1 MEYIAHIEEERKQR
15 LIDHLDGTAKLAGKF
30 AESFGKYEWGYCIGM
45 LHDLGKYSKEFQHK
59 IQFNTNDRV
68 DHSTAGMRL
77 CNEKG
82 GYYSILQYA
91 IAGHHSGLMDYYKL
105 EERYRKSICDYQ
117 AYRQEVEIPQIKS
130 DPFESCKTQ
139 NPHFSMGIFMR
150 MLYSC
155 LVDADFL
162 ETESFM
168 NNNHVERTSG
178 EEMASLLAR
187 LERHIGSWLE
197 NDDLNSI
204 NGRRTEI
211 LKACLIAGE
220 NDRGLFHLTV
230 PTGGGKTI
238 ASLAFALKH
247 AVRHQMEHIIY
258 VIPYTSIIEQ
268 NAQVF
273 REILGQDNVL
283 ENHCNVDYG
292 DSEELK
298 PMQLASENWDKPVIV
313 TTNVQFFE
321 SLFAS
326 RSSKCRKIHNIAN
339 SVVIFDEAQMLPLEY
354 LKPCIAM
361 MENLM
366 DFYRTSIVL
375 CTATQ
380 PALDSIFDQHR
391 RYIELCPNINE
402 QFKFFKRVIYENLGI
417 IEFDTL
423 IERLKT
429 EKRALCIVNTK
440 KCAQQLYEQLSGDG
454 VYHLS
459 TSMYPKHRK
468 KILAQIKE
476 RMSDKSKSC
485 VLISTSLV
493 EAGVD
498 LDFNSVYRQ
507 VAGVDSVIQAAGRC
521 NREGIEKKENSKV
534 YIFDIN
540 GMKTVPGQSLQSSIT
555 KGLLQ
560 DYHDISNLECI
571 TEYFKRLYHFREND
585 LDKKNIIGEF
595 KDWKYNFETVSE
607 KFHLIEENTRIVFIP
622 IEQEA
627 KDLLFEIKNQGYG
640 KARMRKAS
648 QYCVQIYN
656 QLFDTLYGAGII
668 KEITSDIENFY
679 ELVDEE
685 MYTDDKGLNLSV
697 ESGMDLYL

>member
-1 MEYIAHIEEERKQR
+1 MQE
-15 LIDHLDGTAKLAGKF
+15 LLGTGVYF
-30 AESFGKYEWGYCIGM
+30 C
-45 LHDLGKYSKEFQHK
+45 
-59 IQFNTNDRV
+59 
-68 DHSTAGMRL
+68 
-77 CNEKG
+77 
-82 GYYSILQYA
+82 
-91 IAGHHSGLMDYYKL
+91 KL
-105 EERYRKSICDYQ
+105 E
-117 AYRQEVEIPQIKS
+117 V
-130 DPFESCKTQ
+130 
-139 NPHFSMGIFMR
+139 
-150 MLYSC
+150 
-155 LVDADFL
+155 
-162 ETESFM
+162 SFP
-168 NNNHVERTSG
+168 
-178 EEMASLLAR
+178 
-187 LERHIGSWLE
+187 I
-197 NDDLNSI
+197 
-204 NGRRTEI
+204 
-211 LKACLIAGE
+211 
-220 NDRGLFHLTV
+220 
-230 PTGGGKTI
+230 
-238 ASLAFALKH
+238 
-247 AVRHQMEHIIY
+247 Q
-258 VIPYTSIIEQ
+258 
-268 NAQVF
+268 
-273 REILGQDNVL
+273 
-283 ENHCNVDYG
+283 
-292 DSEELK
+292 
-298 PMQLASENWDKPVIV
+298 
-313 TTNVQFFE
+313 
-321 SLFAS
+321 
-326 RSSKCRKIHNIAN
+326 
-339 SVVIFDEAQMLPLEY
+339 LEY

>member
-45 LHDLGKYSKEFQHK
+45 LHDLGKYSKEFQHR

-168 NNNHVERTSG
+168 KNNHVERTSG

-197 NDDLNSI
+197 NYDLNSI

-211 LKACLIAGE
+211 LKSCLTAGE

-273 REILGQDNVL
+273 REILGHDNVL

-292 DSEELK
+292 NSEELK

-402 QFKFFKRVIYENLGI
+402 QFEFFKRVIYENLGI
-417 IEFDTL
+417 IEFDAL
-423 IERLKT
+423 IERLKN
-429 EKRALCIVNTK
+429 EKRVLCIVNTK
-440 KCAQQLYEQLSGDG
+440 KSAQQLYEQLSGDG

-468 KILAQIKE
+468 RYLH
-476 RMSDKSKSC
+476 R
-485 VLISTSLV
+485 L
-493 EAGVD
+493 
-498 LDFNSVYRQ
+498 
-507 VAGVDSVIQAAGRC
+507 
-521 NREGIEKKENSKV
+521 KKE
-534 YIFDIN
+534 
-540 GMKTVPGQSLQSSIT
+540 
-555 KGLLQ
+555 
-560 DYHDISNLECI
+560 
-571 TEYFKRLYHFREND
+571 
-585 LDKKNIIGEF
+585 
-595 KDWKYNFETVSE
+595 
-607 KFHLIEENTRIVFIP
+607 
-622 IEQEA
+622 
-627 KDLLFEIKNQGYG
+627 
-640 KARMRKAS
+640 
-648 QYCVQIYN
+648 
-656 QLFDTLYGAGII
+656 
-668 KEITSDIENFY
+668 
-679 ELVDEE
+679 
-685 MYTDDKGLNLSV
+685 
-697 ESGMDLYL
+697 

>member
-45 LHDLGKYSKEFQHK
+45 LHDLGKYSKEFQHR

-91 IAGHHSGLMDYYKL
+91 IAGHHSGLMDYYKF

-168 NNNHVERTSG
+168 KNNHVERTSG

-197 NDDLNSI
+197 NYDLNSI

-211 LKACLIAGE
+211 LKACLTAGE

-273 REILGQDNVL
+273 REILGHDNVL

-292 DSEELK
+292 NSEELK

-402 QFKFFKRVIYENLGI
+402 QFEFFKRVIYENLGI
-417 IEFDTL
+417 IEFDAL
-423 IERLKT
+423 IERLKN
-429 EKRALCIVNTK
+429 EKRVLCIVNTK
-440 KCAQQLYEQLSGDG
+440 KSAQQLYEQLSGDG

-493 EAGVD
+493 EAGID

-560 DYHDISNLECI
+560 DYDDISNLECI

-640 KARMRKAS
+640 KSRMRNAS